1 MATREPSDRIKQL
14 SFKLNAL
21 LDITLALSQNLP
33 VRELMEHYR
42 KILQDDLG
50 IGKIL
55 LLQNTGD
62 WDIILNQGYDIENLN
77 ANELAEE
84 LKVYNDISFIATR
97 QILTINSI
105 DIVFPVHQNNDPLAF
120 ALVGDIDEDTKGIS
134 PLIKH
139 LNFTQILT
147 RVVVMAIDNQRL
159 FRESI
164 NQEAM
169 RKELELATR
178 MQTMLIPTD
187 NSLPKSAFFSFHAF
201 YLPHLSVGGDYY
213 DVLTFSETEVGF
225 CIADVSGKGIPA
237 ALLMANF
244 QANFRA
250 LFTADIKLSK
260 LVKILNDRVLSS
272 ANGEK
277 FITFFVGRYNVETR
291 NLNYV
296 NAGHELPL
304 LLNTETKNII
314 ELKIGGPGIG
324 MLDELIIEKEGNIEI
339 PAKAILICYTDGLVE
354 QNFNTDV
361 VSKDENL
368 AELVLQANS
377 ATHLV
382 SSVIQ
387 SFELNTENPNLFDD
401 VSLLAID
408 FL

>member
-1 MATREPSDRIKQL
+1 MSTREPSERIRQL

-120 ALVGDIDEDTKGIS
+120 ALVGDIDEENEGIS

-164 NQEAM
+164 KQEAM

-178 MQTMLIPTD
+178 MQTMLIPSAD
-187 NSLPKSAFFSFHAF
+187 LLPHTNLFSFNAF
-201 YLPHLSVGGDYY
+201 YQPHLSVGGDYY
-213 DVLTFSETEVGF
+213 DVIPFSDNEVGF

-250 LFTADIKLSK
+250 LFTTNISLTN
-260 LVKILNDRVLSS
+260 LVNTLNERVLSN

-277 FITFFVGRYNVETR
+277 FITFFVGRYNANTR
-291 NLNYV
+291 RLNYI
-296 NAGHELPL
+296 NAGHEYPL
-304 LLNTETKNII
+304 LYNPATKVLN
-314 ELKIGGPGIG
+314 ELTTGCPGIG
-324 MLDELIIEKEGNIEI
+324 MIDELHIEKEGII
-339 PAKAILICYTDGLVE
+339 TLSPSSRLLCFTDGLVE
-354 QNFNTDV
+354 QNSDNEIVLGD
-361 VSKDENL
+361 KKL
-368 AELVLQANS
+368 AELVCQANS
-377 ATHLV
+377 ATDLV
-382 SSVIQ
+382 SSIIEA
-387 SFELNTENPNLFDD
+387 FNLTPTNEHLFDD
-401 VSLLAID
+401 ATLLAID
-408 FL
+408 FF